1 VDSIAYAAG
10 GSWSWIWR
18 EMEYVLCVCVCA
30 LSHVV
35 LVLHQQPLNYDGK
48 SVDEMISY
56 HIISDEIN

>member
-1 VDSIAYAAG
+1 VVVD
-10 GSWSWIWR
+10 
-18 EMEYVLCVCVCA
+18 MERDGIRVCVCVCA

-56 HIISDEIN
+56 HIR